1 MEVNPAL
8 CEMFGYSMEEMM
20 HLTVFDLVDEEN
32 SEVFQRELE
41 KRKSGFVGPYQI
53 TITRKDGEKVACIN
67 NPSRIHDDTGQ
78 HIGSIGL
85 WTDVSEL
92 TSLNDEL
99 RAAKFSGNEANS
111 AKSQFLAN
119 MSHEIRTPMNGV
131 IGMAEYL
138 PIAT

>member
-20 HLTVFDLVDEEN
+20 HLTVFDLVDEKN
-32 SEVFQRELE
+32 AEVFQRELE
-41 KRKSGFVGPYQI
+41 SVSAALSGPYQI

-67 NPSRIHDDTGQ
+67 NPSRIHDDTGK

-99 RAAKFSGNEANS
+99 RAAKLQADEANLRNPS
-111 AKSQFLAN
+111 F
-119 MSHEIRTPMNGV
+119 
-131 IGMAEYL
+131 
-138 PIAT
+138 